1 MKIYIVK
8 AFEHLYDGEPENT
21 IDTTY
26 LQLGAYTKL
35 GSAAKEVK
43 EFAEDPLTIHGRR
56 DELMYTPDEIA
67 IAAKICINQ
76 HVRCIQTDRYDI
88 EVMIEELEVDEN

>member
-8 AFEHLYDGEPENT
+8 AFEHLYDGECVND
-21 IDTTY
+21 DTTY
-26 LQLGAYTKL
+26 LQLGAYMKL
-35 GSAAKEVK
+35 DSAAKEVK
-43 EFAEDPLTIHGRR
+43 EFAEHPITIHGRR
-56 DELMYTPDEIA
+56 DELTYTPDEIA

-76 HVRCIQTDRYDI
+76 HVRCIQTDSYDV